1 MGHYRIMNKKTEQSS
16 KTKYLLA
23 GVVAAALILLIYIL
37 FAYCDFAHKL
47 ELLSYTK
54 VSSYEELQAMSAKP
68 DGKYYLSCDIDM
80 SGKNW
85 TPFTFTGSF
94 DGNSHEIKN
103 LRLDKPGTAIRD
115 TYDGNMKSYPTT
127 LVGMFDVVEGAT
139 IKNLTLSS
147 VHADITSDKPC
158 FVGTLA
164 GYTGDSRIINC
175 SVKGDVYLRAHDRMF
190 GVGGVAGY
198 GFGRFENVHAEVTL
212 VCIDTDRSTKDEQF
226 MGGLVGA
233 GYPDFINCSVDI
245 DGYGSEHGYAHN
257 GGMTGLYMFYP
268 KDTKHEG
275 IMKGNR
281 IYGKITFFEENDD
294 RRAYCK
300 AMIGETLSETKVF
313 EDNGAVF
320 RSVEVYNYDADL
332 LPEERSRTFD
342 LDVSEKGRYE
352 LKAAYR
358 NDGADATYG
367 LFINDRFYKKVN
379 FPKGSG
385 TVSEQ
390 IFLDEGKTAVK
401 FKFLPGDGNIE
412 ISDASISKSG
422 RSVSLIIAPHQDDEI
437 LAFAGT
443 IQKAIEEGNIVKVLF
458 LTNGDYYGT
467 KYASVRIAESIAALE
482 ILGVNKSDVTV
493 LGYGD
498 LTLEALLSAEN
509 PEKVFGASSG
519 ESSTYGVSPL
529 NIFDYHTMNKG
540 EPASYSGANL
550 TDDFRNYLLACR
562 PDRIYTTSEYEWHT
576 DHKFAFILTRDT
588 LKKLSGETGYHPVLC
603 ESVIHGEETTW
614 PDRLKY
620 DSSNKPVI
628 TGFTNPYPTMKT
640 DLDWSKVKKITLTD
654 TQLQKKTDAIGK
666 FVSQNE
672 PTEDTPGTK
681 DYNYSFCKKDE
692 FYWEINY

>member
-1 MGHYRIMNKKTEQSS
+1 MENKNGQSS

-23 GVVAAALILLIYIL
+23 GVVAAALILLLYIL
-37 FAYCDFAHKL
+37 FAYCDLAHRI

-68 DGKYYLSCDIDM
+68 DGKYYLSCDIDLA
-80 SGKNW
+80 GKDW
-85 TPFTFTGSF
+85 TPFTFNGIF

-103 LRLDKPGTAIRD
+103 LHLDKPGNAIRD

-127 LVGMFDVVEGAT
+127 LAGMFDVIECAT
-139 IKNLTLSS
+139 IRNLSLTS

-164 GYTGDSRIINC
+164 GYTGDSKVINC
-175 SVKGDVYLRAHDRMF
+175 TVKGDVYLRAHDRMF

-198 GFGRFENVHAEVTL
+198 GFGRFENVQADVTL
-212 VCIDTDRSTKDEQF
+212 VCIDTDRNTKDEQF

-233 GYPDFINCSVDI
+233 GYPDFINCTVNI

-268 KDTKHEG
+268 KNTEHES

-300 AMIGETLSETKVF
+300 ALIGETLSEVKTC
-313 EDNGAVF
+313 EDNGASF

-332 LPEERSRTFD
+332 LPGDHSKVFEY
-342 LDVSEKGRYE
+342 DVSEKGRYE
-352 LKAAYR
+352 LKTEYQ

-367 LFINDRFYKKVN
+367 LFINDRFYKKVV
-379 FPKGSG
+379 FPKGKG

-390 IFLDEGKTAVK
+390 IYLDEGKTDVK
-401 FKFLPGDGNIE
+401 FKFLPGDGNID
-412 ISDASISKSG
+412 IMNASIDKSAK
-422 RSVSLIIAPHQDDEI
+422 SVTLIVAPHQDDEI

-443 IQKAIEEGNIVKVLF
+443 IQKTIEEGNTVKVLF

-467 KYASVRIAESIAALE
+467 KYAPVRIGESIAALE
-482 ILGVNKSDVTV
+482 LLGVNKSDVTI

-498 LTLEALLSAEN
+498 LTLEALLSAED
-509 PEKVFGASSG
+509 PQKVFRASSG
-519 ESSTYGVSPL
+519 ESTTYGVSPL
-529 NIFDYHTMNKG
+529 NVYDYHTMNCG
-540 EPASYSGANL
+540 EPADYSAANL
-550 TDDFRNYLLACR
+550 TSDLGNYLLACR

-576 DHKFAFILTRDT
+576 DHKFAFIMVRDM
-588 LKKLSGETGYHPVLC
+588 LKKLSGENGYHPVLC

-614 PDRLKY
+614 PDKLTY
-620 DSSNKPVI
+620 DSNNQPVI
-628 TGFTNPYPTMKT
+628 TKFTNPFPTMKT
-640 DLDWSKVKKITLTD
+640 DLDWNNVSKVILTD
-654 TQLQKKTDAIGK
+654 KQLQKKTDAIGK

-681 DYNYSFCKKDE
+681 EYNYSFCKRDE
-692 FYWEINY
+692 IYWEIKY